1 MQGSSFQMPEG
12 SEAATSPLE
21 PICIPGTQG
30 NKYIIAAQ
38 THDSVDINN
47 DPYDILLEVGYSWSR

>member
-12 SEAATSPLE
+12 PEVATSPLE
-21 PICIPGTQG
+21 PICMPGIQG

-38 THDSVDINN
+38 THDSVD
-47 DPYDILLEVGYSWSR
+47 